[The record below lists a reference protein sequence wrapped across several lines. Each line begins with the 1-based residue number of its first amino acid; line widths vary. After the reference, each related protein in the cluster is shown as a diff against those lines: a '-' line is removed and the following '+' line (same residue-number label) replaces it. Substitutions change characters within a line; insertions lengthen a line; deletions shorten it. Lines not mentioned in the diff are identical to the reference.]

1 MGEDFRRRTR
11 WLLVL
16 RMLLGGVI
24 VTVLTGGAVA
34 TAGLLEVKGITNELK
49 HGHTAKLSTGTVTE
63 AKPGKPQTLLLVG
76 SDRRYGDAG
85 SDARSDTLML
95 VRLDPKQAAIT
106 VLSIPRDLAVE
117 IPGRGLAKINEAYSL
132 GGLDLTT
139 RTVKSLLS
147 SPGRPF
153 RVNHA
158 VATTFGGFVGAV
170 NQIKC
175 VYTDIDRRYYHSNA
189 GLPVSERWSEIDIR
203 AGYQQLC
210 GSQALAYVRFR
221 HLDNDL
227 VRSARQ
233 QAFLRAAKDQLN
245 HQGVLK
251 NLRPLVRIFAKAT
264 ETDRDL
270 QSSRGLLRL
279 AKLAVYASGKPV
291 SEIHFPATLV
301 PHSGATTSF
310 GTPAQTG
317 TAALGDYV
325 TTTPEELKKAVDEF
339 MHPPRPR
346 RVATTART
354 RRPRRHARS
363 AQAAGLRNG
372 LAEVTALAR
381 AARPRKRTRMAVYAP
396 ALITTG
402 TTLPASSQPSPNPRR
417 YVLRDQQGHRHAA
430 YRMVM
435 AERAS
440 REYSGEYWGVQ
451 GTTWRNPPLL
461 AAAHQTRRIGSRSFD
476 LYTDGGRLRLI
487 AWRTP
492 QAVYWISNTLS
503 FELSNQQMLGI
514 AGSLTE
520 VRSR

>member
-1 MGEDFRRRTR
+1 MIGEDFRRRTG

-34 TAGLLEVKGITNELK
+34 TAGLLQVKSFTDELK
-49 HGHTAKLSTGTVTE
+49 HGHTAKLTTGTVTE

-95 VRLDPKQAAIT
+95 VRLDPEQPAIT

-139 RTVKSLLS
+139 RTVKTLLS

-158 VATTFGGFVGAV
+158 VATTFGGFAGAV

-189 GLPVSERWSEIDIR
+189 GLPVSERWSEINIP
-203 AGYQQLC
+203 AGYQRLC

-245 HQGVLK
+245 HEGVLK

-264 ETDRDL
+264 ETDGNL

-279 AKLAVYASGKPV
+279 AKLAVFASGKPV
-291 SEIHFPATLV
+291 REIHFPATLV
-301 PHSGATTSF
+301 PHSGATATL
-310 GTPAQTG
+310 GTTQTG

-325 TTTPEELKKAVDEF
+325 TTTPEQLKKAVDEF
-339 MHPPRPR
+339 MNPPRQR
-346 RVATTART
+346 KVATTAPRKRT
-354 RRPRRHARS
+354 RPARS
-363 AQAAGLRNG
+363 AQSAGLRNG
-372 LAEVTALAR
+372 LGEVKALAR
-381 AARPRKRTRMAVYAP
+381 AVRPRKRARMAVYAP
-396 ALITTG
+396 ALVTTG
-402 TTLPASSQPSPNPRR
+402 TTFPPSSRPAPNPRR

-435 AERAS
+435 AEKAS
-440 REYSGEYWGVQ
+440 EEFSGEYWGVQ
-451 GTTWRNPPLL
+451 GTTWKNPPLL
-461 AAAHQTRRIGSRSFD
+461 AATHQTKRIGGRSFD
-476 LYTDGGRLRLI
+476 LYTDGGRLRLV
-487 AWRTP
+487 AWHTP
-492 QAVYWISNTLS
+492 QAVYWIANTLS
-503 FELSNQQMLGI
+503 LELSNRQMLGI
-514 AGSLTE
+514 AGSLTM